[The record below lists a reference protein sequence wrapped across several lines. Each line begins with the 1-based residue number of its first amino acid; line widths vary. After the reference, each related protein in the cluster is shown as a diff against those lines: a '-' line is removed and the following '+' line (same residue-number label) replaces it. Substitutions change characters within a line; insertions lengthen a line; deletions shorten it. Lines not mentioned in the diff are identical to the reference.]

1 MLSHERRYNAMTFNV
16 KIDAVREL
24 TTNGPTYMKGRQY
37 YRQGRVR
44 HLSFDQEMGVILAQ
58 VEGTRAYNIRII
70 LNGKGELHDA
80 TCTCSAFASYWG
92 ICQHIAAALLYGID
106 AFGEQKTNILPAKVQ
121 TQRRSRN
128 KTREFMLRMNH
139 TVRVAQTFDK
149 KILRLQVTLH
159 CSPSTTALPWLS
171 FAVGETCLYPILNV
185 EQFAEAISRDLP
197 LELDKDLTIDPK
209 LHTFS
214 EANHPLIAMI
224 RDAFENDYKA
234 VFGTSHSAS
243 RDRFFTLN
251 ASRFAEFLAMSAGLP
266 DCAWQTAEDQERQEI
281 QVHQADLPIKL
292 CLSYAS
298 GTKSKQTDFILSFHS
313 EQNLQQLTASRNVY
327 LVGNAFYLPP
337 YSSIRLIEPILTVFS
352 TPGLRRLVLTQDD
365 VLFLF
370 SEVMPHLHAICP
382 LQLDDKIKAR
392 LVDEPLEPFIDL
404 DYEDA
409 DLLATVGFRYGDEW
423 VNPLSTESE
432 KTHGNTSRLIIR
444 NHTQEN
450 RILQILQKAGFK
462 SLGTTYRLSDPDKI
476 YYYLADH
483 APALADVANIR
494 LSESAAKLHI
504 RPAPVIR
511 FELSLAPDKDQLLLR
526 HGFHELR
533 DEERLAYLHALRE
546 KRPFFQAPDGGFR
559 QVDLHRRDGLVA
571 LLDLL
576 RQWGLDPYASDSRL
590 PRFRALALTYLL
602 DQDGAADLLIL
613 DAPVKKMIQHL
624 QKPGSLTFK
633 IPAGLSSKLR
643 PYQKTGFQ
651 WLCTLDY
658 YGLGGILA
666 DDMGLGKTL
675 QTIAYVAHVWRQKK
689 KPSLIIAPT
698 SLVYNWLSEFNK
710 FTPRLPVMILDGNRQ
725 QRASRLVEI
734 SRYACVI
741 TSYSLLRRDIEDIGE
756 LSFASCFLD
765 EAQNIKNPDTL
776 NARSVKLIQ
785 AERCFALTGT
795 LIENSLTELWS
806 IFDFILPG
814 YLYNQRDFQSTY
826 EWPITRENNALA
838 LDKLHTQIDPFILRR
853 MKRDVLKELPDKIET
868 VTICDMTCQQ
878 RQIYES
884 FLLRAKNDLDQE
896 IAKNGYARSQIFIL
910 ALLTR
915 LRQICCHPGLF
926 MSHYHDSSGKLLLLE
941 EILQECFASGHR
953 VLVFSQF
960 TGMLEIIRREQIK
973 AGCEPFY
980 IDGQVPAEER
990 LAQVQRF
997 NSGEGRLFLISLR
1010 AGGTG
1015 LNLTGADTVIHF
1027 DPWWNPAVE
1036 EQATDRA
1043 YRIGQESVVQVFKL
1057 VTRDSIE
1064 EKIQHLQTKKQH
1076 LVDAVIKPGQ
1086 NLLSKMTLE
1095 EVRSL
1100 FQP

>member
-266 DCAWQTAEDQERQEI
+266 DCAWQIAEDQERQEI
-281 QVHQADLPIKL
+281 QVRQADLPIKL

-365 VLFLF
+365 DRFCLAKSCLI
-370 SEVMPHLHAICP
+370 SAICP

-409 DLLATVGFRYGDEW
+409 DLLATVSFRYGDEW
-423 VNPLSTESE
+423 INPFGRIG
-432 KTHGNTSRLIIR
+432 KNSREYKSPDH

-450 RILQILQKAGFK
+450 QFFKFFRKPASESTGTATACRI
-462 SLGTTYRLSDPDKI
+462 SDKI
-476 YYYLADH
+476 IYYLADH
-483 APALADVANIR
+483 APAL
-494 LSESAAKLHI
+494 
-504 RPAPVIR
+504 
-511 FELSLAPDKDQLLLR
+511 
-526 HGFHELR
+526 
-533 DEERLAYLHALRE
+533 
-546 KRPFFQAPDGGFR
+546 
-559 QVDLHRRDGLVA
+559 
-571 LLDLL
+571 
-576 RQWGLDPYASDSRL
+576 
-590 PRFRALALTYLL
+590 LT
-602 DQDGAADLLIL
+602 
-613 DAPVKKMIQHL
+613 
-624 QKPGSLTFK
+624 
-633 IPAGLSSKLR
+633 
-643 PYQKTGFQ
+643 
-651 WLCTLDY
+651 
-658 YGLGGILA
+658 
-666 DDMGLGKTL
+666 
-675 QTIAYVAHVWRQKK
+675 
-689 KPSLIIAPT
+689 
-698 SLVYNWLSEFNK
+698 
-710 FTPRLPVMILDGNRQ
+710 
-725 QRASRLVEI
+725 
-734 SRYACVI
+734 
-741 TSYSLLRRDIEDIGE
+741 
-756 LSFASCFLD
+756 
-765 EAQNIKNPDTL
+765 
-776 NARSVKLIQ
+776 
-785 AERCFALTGT
+785 
-795 LIENSLTELWS
+795 
-806 IFDFILPG
+806 
-814 YLYNQRDFQSTY
+814 
-826 EWPITRENNALA
+826 
-838 LDKLHTQIDPFILRR
+838 
-853 MKRDVLKELPDKIET
+853 
-868 VTICDMTCQQ
+868 
-878 RQIYES
+878 
-884 FLLRAKNDLDQE
+884 
-896 IAKNGYARSQIFIL
+896 
-910 ALLTR
+910 
-915 LRQICCHPGLF
+915 
-926 MSHYHDSSGKLLLLE
+926 
-941 EILQECFASGHR
+941 
-953 VLVFSQF
+953 
-960 TGMLEIIRREQIK
+960 
-973 AGCEPFY
+973 
-980 IDGQVPAEER
+980 
-990 LAQVQRF
+990 
-997 NSGEGRLFLISLR
+997 
-1010 AGGTG
+1010 
-1015 LNLTGADTVIHF
+1015 
-1027 DPWWNPAVE
+1027 
-1036 EQATDRA
+1036 
-1043 YRIGQESVVQVFKL
+1043 
-1057 VTRDSIE
+1057 
-1064 EKIQHLQTKKQH
+1064 
-1076 LVDAVIKPGQ
+1076 
-1086 NLLSKMTLE
+1086 
-1095 EVRSL
+1095 
-1100 FQP
+1100 